1 MSPEVSTTKL
11 CPTCGTRLSEN
22 ATRCLVCGTELTP
35 SAEAKKPKTVVQG
48 TRIPE
53 ITLSLPAALGMLA
66 LFLTVGAG
74 LVFFGLRSIGG
85 AALPTPAPT
94 PTETATVTVTPT
106 ETLVPTLAPT
116 ATLLPPIEYTVAT
129 GDTCSSVALFFN
141 VSVQSI
147 IIQNN
152 LPAACNTLRVGQKL
166 LVPQPTPT
174 VTAAP
179 TATLEPAAATAAA
192 CDKVTYTVQANDTLS
207 SIAANYA
214 VPQESIK
221 EFNGLATDTVFL
233 GMNLLIPL
241 CRRAATAGPS
251 PTPTIPPPYPAP
263 NLLLPP
269 DGASFTLAN
278 NNVTLQWASIGT
290 LRDNEAY
297 QVVVEDVTEGQGRK
311 IIEYVTDT
319 KFIVPASFR
328 PNDNVPHVFR
338 WWVTTVRQTSTDEQ
352 GQPVYTS
359 AGTQSMQR
367 VFSWQGV
374 TPQGTPTP

>member
-1 MSPEVSTTKL
+1 MSPEVATTKL

-214 VPQESIK
+214 VPQEAIK